1 MSKRTLVT
9 ITDAAKIIC
18 VSRATV
24 YRMIQA
30 GDYDRQIAQGTKSEE
45 DVPRAIR
52 GYLGCRFPGMIR
64 LGPRCVRLNR
74 EEVEAWVAAKAF
86 GSE

>member
-1 MSKRTLVT
+1 MSERTLVT

-18 VSRATV
+18 VSRATIH
-24 YRMIQA
+24 RMIQA
-30 GDYDRQIAQGTKSEE
+30 CDYDRLIAQGTKSEE

-52 GYLGCRFPGMIR
+52 GYEVPIPRVIR

-74 EEVEAWVAAKAF
+74 AELEAWVASKAF
-86 GSE
+86 

>member
-1 MSKRTLVT
+1 MSERTLVT

-30 GDYDRQIAQGTKSEE
+30 GNYDRQIAQGVKSTE
-45 DVPRAIR
+45 DAPWRFGATW
-52 GYLGCRFPGMIR
+52 GGRFPKMIR

-74 EEVEAWVAAKAF
+74 AEVEAWVASRASQ
-86 GSE
+86 SE